1 MYVNDRA
8 IWFNSV
14 KTQDI
19 LKPVF
24 YIRDLI
30 LWSNTHI
37 DQHTSSIALP
47 NAYING
53 FAAKENSS
61 VHIEIASRANN
72 WTNCRFSVF
81 IVLQQSDV
89 SSISLGVWHS
99 LSRCAGKYCEI
110 SYVIKSQVKL
120 FFFSFNWLSQMTIAN
135 DFEWANIPILRNE
148 QKFAFASLKF
158 VFIFVQYQGRI
169 CQWYTIGITGT
180 DKWLCRYRRPP
191 HQRVRI

>member
-1 MYVNDRA
+1 MVNVQSMYVNDRA

-14 KTQDI
+14 ETQDI

-120 FFFSFNWLSQMTIAN
+120 FFFFFQLTLTDDHRQWFWVSKHSNTSKWAKIRLCFIKICFYLCTISGQNMSVIHYWYYRYGQVTLSI
-135 DFEWANIPILRNE
+135 
-148 QKFAFASLKF
+148 
-158 VFIFVQYQGRI
+158 
-169 CQWYTIGITGT
+169 
-180 DKWLCRYRRPP
+180 
-191 HQRVRI
+191 